1 MNFSATLVRSNLI
14 FILFISLATQVFAW
28 PRAHSPSPLAVDCFQ
43 GYQPT
48 SEHPE
53 NTCRDLQ
60 LAFDKAEDGDTIFI
74 APGTYEAIPAP
85 YIEELCGNC
94 EEHNTRVE
102 ASRGFLVKD
111 KALTIIGSGKD
122 STILVTKAGYGVLFE
137 NSRGSLITRLTI
149 TGGKRDH
156 DGMATDA
163 GIVAKYSTVTVKDVR
178 IADNTDRAEEVV
190 VGIGGVFGRE
200 NSELFIIGNE
210 IINNGWDGVALYRG
224 ATAYIADNIIN
235 KGRGAGIGITWD
247 AVATVYRNRISG
259 YWKGIGTFGNS
270 RAVVRNNAVFE
281 NLGWGIIATGI
292 SYMGASNNVIARN
305 GNCGFAVWSDEAHG
319 RAVNNIIV
327 ENGWRKEWVCPCVGV
342 WMNGDS
348 LKFPI
353 MFNDVWGDIDGQYR
367 DMSDLTGRY
376 GNVSIEPQ
384 FLGPSDF
391 RLPEDSPLIDSGDTL
406 LTDPDGTRS
415 DIGLFGGPASR

>member
-1 MNFSATLVRSNLI
+1 MHHPGAGQTHFGRDEQWLTQLQWTFYSA
-14 FILFISLATQVFAW
+14 A
-28 PRAHSPSPLAVDCFQ
+28 
-43 GYQPT
+43 
-48 SEHPE
+48 
-53 NTCRDLQ
+53 
-60 LAFDKAEDGDTIFI
+60 DGDTIFI
-74 APGTYEAIPAP
+74 APGTYEATPAP

-94 EEHNTRVE
+94 EEHKTRVE
-102 ASRGFLVKD
+102 ASRGFLIKD

-137 NSRGSLITRLTI
+137 NSRGSMITRLTI
-149 TGGKRDH
+149 TSGKRDL

-163 GIVAKYSTVTVKDVR
+163 GIVAKFSTVTVTDVR
-178 IADNTDRAEEVV
+178 IADNTDRPEEVV

-210 IINNGWDGVALYRG
+210 IINNGWDGIALYRG
-224 ATAYIADNIIN
+224 ATAYIADNVID

-270 RAVVRNNAVFE
+270 RAVVCNNAVFE
-281 NLGWGIIATGI
+281 NLGWGIIATGT
-292 SYMGASNNVIARN
+292 SYMEASNNVIARN

-319 RAVNNIIV
+319 RAVNNIVV

-342 WMNGDS
+342 WMNGDT
-348 LKFPI
+348 LTFPI
-353 MFNDVWGDIDGQYR
+353 MFNDVWGNVEGQYR

-376 GNVSIEPQ
+376 GNVSVDPE
-384 FLGPSDF
+384 FSGPTDF
-391 RLPEDSPLIDSGDTL
+391 RLPESSPLIESGDTL

-415 DIGLFGGPASR
+415 DIGLYGGPASRSIPHKAY

>member
-1 MNFSATLVRSNLI
+1 VLLKIFNRRNPIHFTPHLLI
-14 FILFISLATQVFAW
+14 CFGIILPLSLAGETFF
-28 PRAHSPSPLAVDCFQ
+28 VDDLRD
-43 GYQPT
+43 
-48 SEHPE
+48 SEAGSGNRNNPFRH
-53 NTCRDLQ
+53 LQ
-60 LAFDKAEDGDTIFI
+60 LAFDNASDDDTIFI
-74 APGTYEAIPAP
+74 APGTYEATPAP

-94 EEHNTRVE
+94 EEYKTRVE
-102 ASRGFLVKD
+102 ASRGFLIKD
-111 KALTIIGSGKD
+111 KALIIIGSGQD

-137 NSRGSLITRLTI
+137 NSRGSLITKLTI

-178 IADNTDRAEEVV
+178 IVDNTHRPEEVV

-200 NSELFIIGNE
+200 NSELFIVGNE
-210 IINNGWDGVALYRG
+210 IMNNGWDGVALYRG
-224 ATAYIADNIIN
+224 ATAYIADNII
-235 KGRGAGIGITWD
+235 KEGRGAGIGITWD

-281 NLGWGIIATGI
+281 CLGWGIIATGT
-292 SYMGASNNVIARN
+292 SYMEASNNVIARN

-319 RAVNNIIV
+319 QAVNNIIV

-353 MFNDVWGDIDGQYR
+353 MFNDVWGNIDGQYR
-367 DMSDLTGRY
+367 DMSELTGRY
-376 GNVSIEPQ
+376 GNISIDPQ
-384 FLGPSDF
+384 FFGPSDF
-391 RLPEDSPLIDSGDTL
+391 RLPEDSPLIDSGDSL
-406 LTDPDGTRS
+406 LTDPDGTPS
-415 DIGLFGGPASR
+415 DIGLYGGPASR

>member
-1 MNFSATLVRSNLI
+1 MHAIRNLI
-14 FILFISLATQVFAW
+14 CGVSLVLIWLSTLLAFASPCKTLF
-28 PRAHSPSPLAVDCFQ
+28 VDDFYDSQ
-43 GYQPT
+43 RGSGEQINPF
-48 SEHPE
+48 
-53 NTCRDLQ
+53 RDLQ
-60 LAFDKAEDGDTIFI
+60 SAFDNASDGDTIFI
-74 APGTYEAIPAP
+74 RAGTYGATPST
-85 YIEELCGNC
+85 YIEDLCGNC
-94 EEHNTRVE
+94 QEHKTQVQ
-102 ASRGFLVKD
+102 ASRGFLIKD

-137 NSRGSLITRLTI
+137 NSRGSLITKLTI
-149 TGGKRDH
+149 TGGKRDL

-163 GIVAKYSTVTVKDVR
+163 GIVAKYSTVTVKQVR
-178 IADNTDRAEEVV
+178 IADNTERPEDVV

-224 ATAYIADNIIN
+224 ATAYIADNII
-235 KGRGAGIGITWD
+235 KDGRGAGIGITWD
-247 AVATVYRNRISG
+247 AVATVYRNRISD

-270 RAVVRNNAVFE
+270 RAVVRNNAAFE
-281 NLGWGIIATGI
+281 NLGWGIIATGT
-292 SYMGASNNVIARN
+292 SYMEASNNVIARN

-353 MFNDVWGDIDGQYR
+353 MFNDVWGNVDGQYR
-367 DMSDLTGRY
+367 DMSDLTDRY
-376 GNVSIEPQ
+376 GNVSVDPQ
-384 FLGPSDF
+384 FLGPTDF
-391 RLPEDSPLIDSGDTL
+391 RLPEDSPLIDNGDTL

-415 DIGLFGGPASR
+415 DIGLFGGPACR

>member
-1 MNFSATLVRSNLI
+1 VPSGMKCCRAISFLLVFLGTHM
-14 FILFISLATQVFAW
+14 LATGGSTTLF
-28 PRAHSPSPLAVDCFQ
+28 VDDLDDVQRGSGATDNPF
-43 GYQPT
+43 
-48 SEHPE
+48 
-53 NTCRDLQ
+53 RDLQ
-60 LAFDKAEDGDTIFI
+60 LAFDSASDGDTIFI
-74 APGTYEAIPAP
+74 RAGTYGATPST
-85 YIEELCGNC
+85 YIEDLCGNC
-94 EEHNTRVE
+94 QEHKTRVE
-102 ASRGFLVKD
+102 ASRGFLIKD
-111 KALTIIGSGKD
+111 KALTIIGSGQD

-137 NSRGSLITRLTI
+137 NSRGSLITKLTI
-149 TGGKRDH
+149 TGGKRDL

-163 GIVAKYSTVTVKDVR
+163 GIVAKYSTVTVKQVR
-178 IADNTDRAEEVV
+178 IADNTDRPEDVV

-224 ATAYIADNIIN
+224 ATAYIADNVID

-247 AVATVYRNRISG
+247 AVATVYRNRISD

-281 NLGWGIIATGI
+281 NLGWGIIATGT
-292 SYMGASNNVIARN
+292 SYMEASNNVIARN

-353 MFNDVWGDIDGQYR
+353 MFNDVWCNVDGQYR

-376 GNVSIEPQ
+376 GNVSIDPQ

-391 RLPEDSPLIDSGDTL
+391 RLPEDSPLIDNGDTL
-406 LTDPDGTRS
+406 LTDPDGTPS